1 VRQLLAAYTRGYS
14 ENSRDPLGYDALD
27 AFVNGLIGIDTEP
40 QETRPILPGMIGY
53 QATPVR
59 VILAFIDQVPMTAN
73 DVFYDLG
80 AGLGRIV
87 MLVGLLSDAQ
97 ARGIEFEPAYCTYA
111 RQRASGLGLS
121 QVHFIN
127 TDVRE
132 ADLAEGT
139 VFFMY
144 TPFTGNV
151 LLAVLEQ
158 LQQEAQTRPF
168 VLVTYGPCTQYIL
181 QEDWVKPI
189 SDQTLRD
196 RDIAIFK
203 TR

>member
-1 VRQLLAAYTRGYS
+1 VRQ
-14 ENSRDPLGYDALD
+14 
-27 AFVNGLIGIDTEP
+27 
-40 QETRPILPGMIGY
+40 
-53 QATPVR
+53 
-59 VILAFIDQVPMTAN
+59 
-73 DVFYDLG
+73 
-80 AGLGRIV
+80 
-87 MLVGLLSDAQ
+87 
-97 ARGIEFEPAYCTYA
+97 
-111 RQRASGLGLS
+111 
-121 QVHFIN
+121 
-127 TDVRE
+127 

-144 TPFTGNV
+144 TPFTGNI

-203 TR
+203 TL